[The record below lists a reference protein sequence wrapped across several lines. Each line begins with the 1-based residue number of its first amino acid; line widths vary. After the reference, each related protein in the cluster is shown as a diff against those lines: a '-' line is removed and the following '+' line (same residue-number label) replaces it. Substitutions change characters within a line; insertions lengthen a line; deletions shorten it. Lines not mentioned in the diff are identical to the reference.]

1 MDIATIV
8 GLIAAI
14 ACLMV
19 GIGPHLSSVIDAP
32 ALIVVAGG
40 TLATALISNPLQDVV
55 KLVGI
60 YLRAIFVRVPNPDM
74 Y

>member
-14 ACLMV
+14 TCLMV
-19 GIGPHLSSVIDAP
+19 GIGPHLSSVIDVP

-40 TLATALISNPLQDVV
+40 TLATALIANPLQDVV
-55 KLVGI
+55 NLVCI
-60 YLRAIFVRVPNPDM
+60 
-74 Y
+74 